1 MVAFS
6 SMFFFLARAL
16 IYYRGSTL
24 SLCYLAQ
31 SFSYSQSTFKVELE
45 FCVYQD
51 LTESLIFTFS
61 LLPILSDKLVGCCFF
76 D

>member
-6 SMFFFLARAL
+6 FMLFCLARAL

-24 SLCYLAQ
+24 SLCHLAP
-31 SFSYSQSTFKVELE
+31 SLSYSRSLLKVVPE

-51 LTESLIFTFS
+51 STEYLILTFS
-61 LLPILSDKLVGCCFF
+61 LLPILLEKIS
-76 D
+76 